1 MYSYVSTQLFYLSSE
16 NQNVRFLSNPFDTN
30 QKKKKCNYYIG
41 ENMKNKM
48 TLCLTTLV
56 HLFSHFEL
64 VILALNP
71 RSILQPKC
79 TVSVPEGLRIL
90 FCSILENSL
99 IPSKGLYNLSV
110 YLTAELQ
117 ILKNSSGHSD
127 LSEVFSPPPT
137 SLLFCTQ
144 SQK

>member
-1 MYSYVSTQLFYLSSE
+1 MYFYLSTQLFYLSSV

-71 RSILQPKC
+71 RSILQPKR

-90 FCSILENSL
+90 FAVYWRTPLFHPKDYTI
-99 IPSKGLYNLSV
+99 SV
-110 YLTAELQ
+110 C
-117 ILKNSSGHSD
+117 I
-127 LSEVFSPPPT
+127 
-137 SLLFCTQ
+137 
-144 SQK
+144 